1 MPSEISASTSSV
13 EPRSRP
19 VGATTP
25 DVAAVPGPAGALPMG
40 VLGVA
45 FCTLPVMAWLVS
57 GHWVPEAM
65 VFGLSAGLVALVS
78 RRR

>member
-1 MPSEISASTSSV
+1 MPSEISARTNSV

-19 VGATTP
+19 IGVAP
-25 DVAAVPGPAGALPMG
+25 PEVVAAPGLAGALPLG

-45 FCTLPVMAWLVS
+45 FCALPVITWMVS

-65 VFGLSAGLVALVS
+65 VFGLAAGLVALVS
-78 RRR
+78 RIR

>member
-1 MPSEISASTSSV
+1 M

-19 VGATTP
+19 TGGAAP
-25 DVAAVPGPAGALPMG
+25 DVAAAPDLAGALPMG

-45 FCTLPVMAWLVS
+45 FCTLPVMTWMVS